1 MSLKDFEIGKLLG
14 KGAFGSV
21 NLVKRKEDGITYAMK
36 RVKIA
41 QLSIKERENALN
53 EIRIL
58 ASLQHPNIIGYKEAF
73 FDEESKTLNIVME
86 YADDGDI
93 ESKIKQNTR
102 SRMAFQESTIWFWI
116 IQILEG
122 LKYLHDNKIMHRD
135 LKCANIFLMKNGLL
149 KLGDLNVS
157 KIAKMGMAQTQTG
170 TPYYASPEV
179 WKDKPYDYKSDIWSV
194 GCIIYE
200 ICTLHPPF
208 RGTSLR
214 NLYENI
220 NRGVYEPIPSMYS
233 QDLKKIIAMMLVVE
247 PYRRPSTDQLIN
259 CDIIQKKINSSK
271 NGLVAD
277 IIEKTKSEHAD
288 LIKTIKLP
296 RNMND
301 INKQL
306 PKKRYKKKKEEEMMA
321 NDEYETKKAD
331 FFKKAMEEVKAQGAN
346 RPVSSLE
353 QKPVLNNYN
362 RDYKAPQEQKPTPY
376 KYNYL
381 NNYDNNM
388 KKINREPPK
397 EVPKNVN
404 NYHYPQPSPSNV
416 VVNNDDIKRERDII
430 NDYFNKDK
438 EKDVIAK
445 PNVINYNNYNSPNN
459 HYLDN
464 KIHNNYNYN
473 KYNPIDLN
481 NKPYKIDNPYIQ
493 NIYKPQN
500 PIVNKSPYIKE
511 SNKPNY
517 YQYKPPS
524 SNNEK
529 KTPINSNKER
539 YRNLYE
545 DSHTPN
551 KYKYEPPKK
560 QVVPNRPISGNYK
573 GPSRPISAKNPV
585 GNKISNNNHHP
596 SQAEIYQNVK
606 NQFKPPVKY
615 QNPYLRPAGKP
626 SNIQPSNKYVQ
637 IPKRKVVYEKLNYQ
651 NYMARNGLEPRNNYH
666 YKQNMINVGN
676 KDNLYNAMGLKGN
689 YGGAM
694 RNGPKIVIHKK

>member
-170 TPYYASPEV
+170 TPYYASP
-179 WKDKPYDYKSDIWSV
+179 DIWSV
-194 GCIIYE
+194 ACIIYE

-220 NRGVYEPIPSMYS
+220 NRGVYEPIPSIYS
-233 QDLKKIIAMMLVVE
+233 QDLKKLIAMMLVVE

-259 CDIIQKKINSSK
+259 CDIVQKKINSSK

-331 FFKKAMEEVKAQGAN
+331 FFKKAMEEVKAQD

-362 RDYKAPQEQKPTPY
+362 RDYKPQPQEQKPVPY

-388 KKINREPPK
+388 RKINRENNQPK
-397 EVPKNVN
+397 EAPKNYN

-416 VVNNDDIKRERDII
+416 IIKNNDIKKERDII
-430 NDYFNKDK
+430 NDYLNKDK
-438 EKDVIAK
+438 EKNIISK
-445 PNVINYNNYNSPNN
+445 PKVDNYNNY
-459 HYLDN
+459 LEN
-464 KIHNNYNYN
+464 KIINNYNYN
-473 KYNPIDLN
+473 KYNPIDIN
-481 NKPYKIDNPYIQ
+481 NRPYKIENNNPYLQ
-493 NIYKPQN
+493 NIHRPQN
-500 PIVNKSPYIKE
+500 PIINRDPYIKE
-511 SNKPNY
+511 PNY
-517 YQYKPPS
+517 YQYNPPS

-529 KTPINSNKER
+529 KTPINSKKDR
-539 YRNLYE
+539 YRNLYN
-545 DSHTPN
+545 DSHTSN

-560 QVVPNRPISGNYK
+560 ENGPISGSHNYK
-573 GPSRPISAKNPV
+573 VPSRPISAKNPV
-585 GNKISNNNHHP
+585 VSNNYHHP
-596 SQAEIYQNVK
+596 SQAEIYQNIK
-606 NQFKPPVKY
+606 NQFKPPVRY

-651 NYMARNGLEPRNNYH
+651 NYMARNGLEAKNNYH
-666 YKQNMINVGN
+666 YKQNMLNVGN

-694 RNGPKIVIHKK
+694 MRNGPKIVIHKK